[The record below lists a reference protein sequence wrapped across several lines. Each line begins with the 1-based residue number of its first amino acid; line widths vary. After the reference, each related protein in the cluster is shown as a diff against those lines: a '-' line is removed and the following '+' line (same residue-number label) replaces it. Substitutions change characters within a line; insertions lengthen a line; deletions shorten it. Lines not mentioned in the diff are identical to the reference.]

1 LTDDL
6 QSARTCDSTPIRR
19 IDPISIS
26 AAGRDRLFR
35 DRNIPQKVV
44 WRARI
49 VLLAGDGLTAVAIGR
64 TVGKSVLTIRR
75 SRRRHLANGVYRL
88 IKNASSPSRVK
99 PLVAAE
105 QVEKVVHTTMREKPP
120 NATHSSLRSMAA
132 AAGIAACSASGGR
145 TGSSRIGSKFSR
157 FRATRTSPPL
167 WRTWLALPRSAEQS
181 AGSLHR

>member
-1 LTDDL
+1 
-6 QSARTCDSTPIRR
+6 
-19 IDPISIS
+19 
-26 AAGRDRLFR
+26 
-35 DRNIPQKVV
+35 VV
-44 WRARI
+44 CRARI

-64 TVGKSVLTIRR
+64 AVGKSVLTIRR
-75 SRRRHLANGVYRL
+75 SRRRYLAKGVYRL
-88 IKNASSPSRVK
+88 IKNASSPSRAK

-105 QVEKVVHTTMREKPP
+105 QVEKVMHTTMREKPP
-120 NATHSSLRSMAA
+120 DATHWSLRSMAA